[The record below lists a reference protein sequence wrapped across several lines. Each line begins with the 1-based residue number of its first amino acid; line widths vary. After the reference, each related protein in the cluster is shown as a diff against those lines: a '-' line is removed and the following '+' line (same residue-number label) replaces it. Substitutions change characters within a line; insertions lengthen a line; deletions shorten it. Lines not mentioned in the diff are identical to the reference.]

1 MQYLPLQA
9 KSTTALEFFSQ
20 PNSAPARFSFDELNG
35 WIQRYA
41 SKLHRSGLRK
51 GDRVGLYLSN
61 SAELIVALF
70 GNHLL
75 GLITVPIN
83 PKTPPAE
90 FRYVAEKAELSALIS
105 SADSPVPLKLALD
118 PQELGALPRA
128 ADEFPE
134 NRDPDAPALLCF
146 TSGTTARPKGVIL
159 THTNLR
165 SNLRDLIQVWRWSQ
179 CDRLLLTLPL
189 FHVHG
194 LVLGLHGWALTGC
207 SLVLTPQFDPTQVL
221 DLVANRQCTL
231 FMGVPTMYHRI
242 LASPECTAGNLSSLR
257 LAISGSAPMSVELHE
272 RCQEV
277 IGQPVLERYGLTETI
292 MNTSNPFEKRKPGSV
307 GLPLPSVNICLLD
320 EELAE
325 LKEPN
330 QIGEVCVQGP
340 NVFSGYWKDSEA
352 TRQAFREGWFRTGDV
367 GYRDEEGY
375 YHLLGRLSLD
385 MIKSG
390 GYRIGAREIEEVLLR
405 HPSVQEVA
413 VVGLP
418 DLDLGEKVVAFV
430 VAEEG
435 TTEAELQTYC
445 LECLASFKR
454 PRAFSFLDSLPR
466 NAMGKIT
473 KSELKQLSV

>member
-1 MQYLPLQA
+1 MQYLPLEPSA
-9 KSTTALEFFSQ
+9 TTALEFFSEPQ
-20 PNSAPARFSFDELNG
+20 VEPTCYGFDALNN

-41 SKLHRSGLRK
+41 WKLQHSGLQR

-83 PKTPPAE
+83 SKTTDEE
-90 FRYVAEKAELSALIS
+90 FRYVARRAELSALVS
-105 SADSPVPLKLALD
+105 SADAPLPLKLAIR
-118 PQELGALPRA
+118 PEELRELPPA
-128 ADEFPE
+128 ADEVPQ
-134 NRDPDAPALLCF
+134 NRDLDAPALLCF

-159 THTNLR
+159 THANLR
-165 SNLRDLIQVWRWSQ
+165 SNLRDLIQVWRWSKR
-179 CDRLLLTLPL
+179 DRLLLTLPL

-207 SLVLTPQFDPTQVL
+207 SLILTRKFDPKQVL
-221 DLVANRQCTL
+221 DLLAEGRCTL
-231 FMGVPTMYHRI
+231 FMGVPTMYHRM
-242 LASPECTAGNLSSLR
+242 LASPGCKPKDFSSLR

-307 GLPLPSVNICLLD
+307 GLPLPSVNIRLLD

-325 LKEPN
+325 LNQPN

-340 NVFSGYWKDSEA
+340 NVFSGYWKDPEA
-352 TRQAFREGWFRTGDV
+352 TRQAFCDGWFRTGDV

-405 HPSVQEVA
+405 HPSVQEAA

-418 DLDLGEKVVAFV
+418 DVDLGEKVVAFV
-430 VAEEG
+430 VADEE
-435 TTEAELQTYC
+435 TSEAELQTYC
-445 LECLASFKR
+445 EEFLASFKR

-466 NAMGKIT
+466 NAMGKVT
-473 KSELKQLSV
+473 KSQLKQLAV

>member
-1 MQYLPLQA
+1 MQYLPL
-9 KSTTALEFFSQ
+9 KHPPTTSLELFSEPEVEPTRLGFDAL
-20 PNSAPARFSFDELNG
+20 NS
-35 WIQRYA
+35 WIRRYA
-41 SKLHRSGLRK
+41 SKLHHSGLQP
-51 GDRVGLYLSN
+51 GDRVGLYLGN

-105 SADSPVPLKLALD
+105 SADSLVPLKLALR
-118 PQELGALPRA
+118 PQELRELPRA
-128 ADEFPE
+128 DDEIPE
-134 NRDPDAPALLCF
+134 NQDPDVPALLCF

-165 SNLRDLIQVWRWSQ
+165 SNLRDLVEIWRWSQ
-179 CDRLLLTLPL
+179 QDRLLLALPL

-207 SLVLTPQFDPTQVL
+207 SLVLTPKFDPVQVL
-221 DLVANRQCTL
+221 DLLLRRRCTL
-231 FMGVPTMYHRI
+231 FMGVPTMYHRL
-242 LASPECTAGNLSSLR
+242 LASPECKSENFSSLR
-257 LAISGSAPMSVELHE
+257 LAISGSAPMSVELHK
-272 RCQEV
+272 RCQET

-307 GLPLPSVNICLLD
+307 GLPLPSVNIRLLD
-320 EELAE
+320 EKLVE
-325 LKEPN
+325 LKHPN
-330 QIGEVCVQGP
+330 QIGEICVQGP
-340 NVFSGYWKDSEA
+340 NVFSGYWKDPEA
-352 TRQAFREGWFRTGDV
+352 TRQAFCQGWFRTGDV
-367 GYRDEEGY
+367 GYRDEEGF

-405 HPSVQEVA
+405 HPSVHETA

-418 DLDLGEKVVAFV
+418 DIDLGEKVVAFI
-430 VAEEG
+430 VADKG
-435 TTEAELQTYC
+435 TTEVELQAHC
-445 LECLASFKR
+445 EDFLPSFKR
-454 PRAFSFLDSLPR
+454 PRAFSFLAALPR
-466 NAMGKIT
+466 NTMGKIT
-473 KSELKQLSV
+473 KTQLKQLVI

>member
-1 MQYLPLQA
+1 MQYLPLGDP
-9 KSTTALEFFSQ
+9 TTTSLELFSEPGVEPKRLGFDAL
-20 PNSAPARFSFDELNG
+20 NN
-35 WIQRYA
+35 WIRRYA
-41 SKLHRSGLRK
+41 SKLHDSGLQR

-83 PKTPPAE
+83 PKTPAEE
-90 FRYVAEKAELSALIS
+90 FRYVAEKSDLSALIS
-105 SADSPVPLKLALD
+105 AADSPVPLKLALR
-118 PQELGALPRA
+118 PQELGELPQ
-128 ADEFPE
+128 ADDEIPE
-134 NRDPDAPALLCF
+134 NKDPDVPALLCF

-165 SNLRDLIQVWRWSQ
+165 SNLRDLIEVWRWSHQ
-179 CDRLLLTLPL
+179 DRLLLALPL

-207 SLVLTPQFDPTQVL
+207 SLVLTSKFDPVQVL
-221 DLVANRQCTL
+221 DLLSRRRCTL
-231 FMGVPTMYHRI
+231 FMGVPTMYHRL
-242 LASPECTAGNLSSLR
+242 LASPKCKSENFASLR

-272 RCQEV
+272 RCKKT

-307 GLPLPSVNICLLD
+307 GLPLPSVNIRLLD
-320 EELAE
+320 ERLVE
-325 LKEPN
+325 LKQPN

-340 NVFSGYWKDSEA
+340 NVFSGYWKDTEA
-352 TRQAFREGWFRTGDV
+352 TRQAFSEGWFRTGDV
-367 GYRDEEGY
+367 GYRDEEGF
-375 YHLLGRLSLD
+375 YHLLGRLGLD

-405 HPSVQEVA
+405 HPAVQEAA

-418 DLDLGEKVVAFV
+418 DVDLGEKVVAFV
-430 VAEEG
+430 VADEG

-445 LECLASFKR
+445 EEFLASFKR

-473 KSELKQLSV
+473 KSELKQLVV

>member
-1 MQYLPLQA
+1 MQYLPLEPI
-9 KSTTALEFFSQ
+9 STTALEFFSE
-20 PNSAPARFSFDELNG
+20 PEVEPACFGFDALNC
-35 WIQRYA
+35 WIRRYA
-41 SKLHRSGLRK
+41 SKLHHSGLRR

-83 PKTPPAE
+83 SKTPPEE

-105 SADSPVPLKLALD
+105 STDSPVPLKLALR
-118 PQELGALPRA
+118 PQELRELPQA
-128 ADEFPE
+128 ADEIPE
-134 NRDPDAPALLCF
+134 NRDPDSPALLCF

-165 SNLRDLIQVWRWSQ
+165 SNLQDLIEVWRWSSR
-179 CDRLLLTLPL
+179 DRLLLALPL

-194 LVLGLHGWALTGC
+194 LVLGLHGWALTGS
-207 SLVLTPQFDPTQVL
+207 SLVLTPKFDPTQVL
-221 DLVANRQCTL
+221 DLLLNRHCTL
-231 FMGVPTMYHRI
+231 FMGVPTMYHRM
-242 LASPECTAGNLSSLR
+242 LASPECKPENFSSLR

-307 GLPLPSVNICLLD
+307 GLPLPSVNIRLLD

-325 LKEPN
+325 LKQPN

-340 NVFSGYWKDSEA
+340 NVFSGYWKDPEA
-352 TRQAFREGWFRTGDV
+352 TRQAFCEGWFRTGDV

-405 HPSVQEVA
+405 HPSVQEAA
-413 VVGLP
+413 VVGQP
-418 DLDLGEKVVAFV
+418 DEDLGEKVVAFV
-430 VAEEG
+430 VVEDS

-445 LECLASFKR
+445 EEFLASFKR
-454 PRAFSFLDSLPR
+454 PRAISFLDSLPR

-473 KSELKQLSV
+473 KSQLKHLPV

>member
-1 MQYLPLQA
+1 MQYLPLEPTPTA
-9 KSTTALEFFSQ
+9 ALEFFSE
-20 PNSAPARFSFDELNG
+20 PEVEPSCLGFDTLNS

-41 SKLHRSGLRK
+41 SRLHRSGLRP

-83 PKTPPAE
+83 PKTPEAE
-90 FRYVAEKAELSALIS
+90 FRYVAEKAELSALVS
-105 SADSPVPLKLALD
+105 SADAPVPLKLALR
-118 PQELGALPRA
+118 PQELRELPPP
-128 ADEFPE
+128 ADEVPQ

-159 THTNLR
+159 THANLR
-165 SNLRDLIQVWRWSQ
+165 SNLRDLIEVWRWSNR
-179 CDRLLLTLPL
+179 DRVLLALPL

-207 SLVLTPQFDPTQVL
+207 SLVLTRRFDPEQVL
-221 DLVANRQCTL
+221 DLLAERRCTL
-231 FMGVPTMYHRI
+231 FMGVPTMYHRL
-242 LASPECTAGNLSSLR
+242 LASAGCKPENFSSLR

-292 MNTSNPFEKRKPGSV
+292 MNTSNPFENRKPGSV
-307 GLPLPSVNICLLD
+307 GLPLPSVNIRLLD

-325 LKEPN
+325 LKQPN

-340 NVFSGYWKDSEA
+340 NVFSGYWKDPEA
-352 TRQAFREGWFRTGDV
+352 TRQAFCEGWFRTGDV

-435 TTEAELQTYC
+435 TTEAELQTHC
-445 LECLASFKR
+445 LEFLASFKR

-473 KSELKQLSV
+473 KTELKQLSV

>member
-1 MQYLPLQA
+1 MQYLPPQPA
-9 KSTTALEFFSQ
+9 TKTALEFFSE
-20 PNSAPARFSFDELNG
+20 PDSEPVCFGFETLNN
-35 WIQRYA
+35 WVRRYA
-41 SKLHRSGLRK
+41 SKLHRSGLQQ
-51 GDRVGLYLSN
+51 GDRVGLYLTN

-90 FRYVAEKAELSALIS
+90 FRYVAEKAELSALVS
-105 SADSPVPLKLALD
+105 SADSPVPLKLALR
-118 PQELGALPRA
+118 PQELRELPQA
-128 ADEFPE
+128 ADEIPE

-159 THTNLR
+159 THANLR
-165 SNLRDLIQVWRWSQ
+165 SNLRDLIQVWRWSDR
-179 CDRLLLTLPL
+179 DRLLLTLPL

-207 SLVLTPQFDPTQVL
+207 SLVLTPQFDPIQVL
-221 DLVANRQCTL
+221 GLVADRQCTL
-231 FMGVPTMYHRI
+231 FMGVPTMYHRM
-242 LASPECTAGNLSSLR
+242 LASPECKADRFSSLR

-307 GLPLPSVNICLLD
+307 GLPLPSVNIRLLD

-325 LKEPN
+325 LKQPN

-340 NVFSGYWKDSEA
+340 NVFSGYWKDPEA
-352 TRQAFREGWFRTGDV
+352 TRQAFCEGWFRTGDV

-405 HPSVQEVA
+405 HPSVQEAA

-430 VAEEG
+430 VSEG
-435 TTEAELQTYC
+435 ETTEAELQTYC
-445 LECLASFKR
+445 EEFLASFKR
-454 PRAFSFLDSLPR
+454 PRAISFLDSLPR

-473 KSELKQLSV
+473 KSQLKQRSI